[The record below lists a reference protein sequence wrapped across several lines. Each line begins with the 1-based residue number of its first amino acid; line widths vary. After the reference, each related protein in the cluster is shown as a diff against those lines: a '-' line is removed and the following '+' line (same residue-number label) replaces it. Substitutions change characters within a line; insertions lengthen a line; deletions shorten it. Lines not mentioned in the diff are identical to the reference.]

1 VLNSEHIEK
10 TRFKYGLVTQDN
22 VPAEAM
28 DGRSLSSGVYRT
40 ANDGS
45 IWKPAPRANSVALTS
60 PFTIL
65 PGNKKIALIYYSI
78 PQPTDGGM
86 ETKGIGKWIGN

>member
-1 VLNSEHIEK
+1 MLNSEHIEK

-65 PGNKKIALIYYSI
+65 PGNKKIALILLYTSTNGWWY
-78 PQPTDGGM
+78 
-86 ETKGIGKWIGN
+86 GNEGNRKMDL